1 MTVRRQRDV
10 CRTSAG
16 LVRAWT
22 VPRSVRILRSGI
34 ALSIALGVAVC
45 GCDADD
51 PDDRARDGGP
61 PDAGRD
67 AGLQP
72 VFPTDVERTYT
83 ELRGCRESHE
93 HELHFI
99 RVLVSPSALEPY
111 QALSPDTP
119 YPVGATL
126 VKLEY
131 DDEDCAELVLYT
143 AYRKLVKNANPAGG
157 DWLWQR
163 VSPEREVLDHGAP
176 WRCINCHT
184 YHCAPPYGYDLTCA
198 EEL

>member
-1 MTVRRQRDV
+1 
-10 CRTSAG
+10 
-16 LVRAWT
+16 
-22 VPRSVRILRSGI
+22 VPRGVCILG
-34 ALSIALGVAVC
+34 LGVAWC
-45 GCDADD
+45 AIASACLG
-51 PDDRARDGGP
+51 PGERRPTGG
-61 PDAGRD
+61 DAGPHD
-67 AGLQP
+67 AGPRPPPTPGPQP
-72 VFPTDVERTYT
+72 VFPADLERTYT

-99 RVLVSPSALEPY
+99 RVLVSPSAIEPY
-111 QALSPDTP
+111 QALSPDLP
-119 YPVGATL
+119 YPEGATL

-131 DDEDCAELVLYT
+131 DDDACSELVLYT
-143 AYRKLVKNANPAGG
+143 AYRKLAPNANLAGG

-163 VSPEREVLDHGAP
+163 VGPERDVIEEGAP